1 MKNFNLVNVLDTELT
16 CYADGVFPEGEKQE
30 IIEFGLTTVRLS
42 TLEIVK
48 TVSIPVIPVMSTVTP
63 FCTELT
69 GWTLAK
75 LKKQGVSYAEACRR
89 ILAKHGSVNRLL
101 VTDSNGDVASVIE
114 QCQRMGVDCPFGDDQ
129 LNVST
134 VFSLV
139 TGQTENLGLVE
150 KLAQLGLQ
158 FEGTQHRADVD
169 SLNIA
174 RLLIKV
180 IEISRG
186 GLLAARAKSLIGS

>member
-30 IIEFGLTTVRLS
+30 IIHFGLTTVDLRSLQ
-42 TLEIVK
+42 IVR

-89 ILAKHGSVNRLL
+89 IVAKHGSVSRLL
-101 VTDSNGDVASVIE
+101 VTDSNGDVTSIKE
-114 QCQRMGVDCPFGDDQ
+114 QCALMGVDYPFGEDH

-134 VFSLV
+134 LFSLII
-139 TGQTENLGLVE
+139 GQKENLGLVQ
-150 KLAQLGLQ
+150 KLALLGLS
-158 FEGTQHRADVD
+158 FEGLQHRADVD

-174 RLLIKV
+174 RLLVKLLEV
-180 IEISRG
+180 SRG
-186 GLLAARAKSLIGS
+186 GLSAAVAR